1 VRDLAKIAVIQ
12 TLRPIEGKDRIE
24 LATVENYP
32 VIVGKNEFQVG
43 DLVVFCEYDT
53 ILPVRPEFEFLRKRC
68 WSEGFQGFRIK
79 NMKMSGEYSS
89 GIVFNT
95 SILPE
100 STKVKEGV
108 DVTEILGV
116 QKYDVEELKER
127 ATSSTKKRSRFM
139 KMLLRYSFFRKL
151 FLKKRVNKNYPATV
165 QKSDETN
172 IQKLFNKY
180 KANYGDTLFY
190 KTEKLEGQAVS
201 YMLVKGKYRVYS
213 HNVMRDNKGGG
224 TWETLGRELNIE
236 AILKDIR
243 GNWCIQGE
251 ICGTG
256 IQGNIYGFTNKK
268 LFVYKVTKVDTGQV
282 LNVDDLIRFC
292 EITKLQMVPFIL
304 PSKLPQTLEEILA
317 EADGDSVFKNN
328 GKVVK
333 REGVVWRSTTDQHI
347 GFKAKSR
354 KYAVEFERKNATL

>member
-1 VRDLAKIAVIQ
+1 MRDLAKIAVIQ

-165 QKSDETN
+165 
-172 IQKLFNKY
+172 
-180 KANYGDTLFY
+180 
-190 KTEKLEGQAVS
+190 
-201 YMLVKGKYRVYS
+201 
-213 HNVMRDNKGGG
+213 
-224 TWETLGRELNIE
+224 
-236 AILKDIR
+236 
-243 GNWCIQGE
+243 
-251 ICGTG
+251 
-256 IQGNIYGFTNKK
+256 
-268 LFVYKVTKVDTGQV
+268 
-282 LNVDDLIRFC
+282 
-292 EITKLQMVPFIL
+292 
-304 PSKLPQTLEEILA
+304 
-317 EADGDSVFKNN
+317 
-328 GKVVK
+328 
-333 REGVVWRSTTDQHI
+333 
-347 GFKAKSR
+347 
-354 KYAVEFERKNATL
+354 